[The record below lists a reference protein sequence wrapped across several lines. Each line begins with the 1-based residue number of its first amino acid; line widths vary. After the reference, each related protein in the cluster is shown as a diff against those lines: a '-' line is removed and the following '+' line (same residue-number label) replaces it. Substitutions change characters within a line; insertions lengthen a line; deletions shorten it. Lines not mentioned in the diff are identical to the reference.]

1 MSSFTFKS
9 FEQVLS
15 DMVSKFISL
24 TGVNDINPGSVVTTF
39 LEAAA
44 QEDAQQYFLAYQI
57 IRNYVLDTTEG
68 VDLDNRATEFGLT
81 RLAAQKATG
90 IVSFINTVVTPVKTK
105 IYNLSRGPIAG
116 QSYVDVD
123 SSNGFTA
130 TGTIIIG
137 RNTSNV
143 ETRNYSSITSFG
155 NFARINLTAALTNDH
170 GTDETVILSQ
180 GGDRLIPAFT
190 VVKVPASDTND
201 EITFLTT
208 QAATILDGESEI
220 DGVPI
225 IATLA
230 GADSNVSAGSISQFD
245 TLPFSTAKVTNL
257 FPIVN
262 GSDLETDEQL
272 RTRIRN
278 WIQSLSRG
286 TKQAISSGVIGIE
299 SDFDNKRVVSAN
311 IIDAITLND
320 IAYLFI
326 DDGTGLEPSVAG
338 VGNEIII
345 NSATGGEQFLQL
357 DNFPVVKAQV
367 ISQSVGPFKIISGD
381 TLSFSVGNAFETIT
395 FNDND
400 FRTSGQVTGYEV
412 AAAINNKAT
421 LVEART
427 QEGGTR
433 VVLRPK
439 INSNENI
446 TVLGGSANSSNK
458 LNFSLKLVDTIDLY
472 RTRNNE
478 IELLTKDGLTAL
490 IQSQNSEPYNLVG
503 GEVLNVVVDNKI
515 ANPQVV
521 TFQVSDFLFPSAA
534 TAEEVVI
541 RINKD
546 LSGATALVNPN
557 QNQIIIKSNTTNSVL
572 SAIQVTGGSANAIL
586 GFNTSTVFGKNRDF
600 TLDRFNGQIELV
612 SPALAL
618 DKYEVGTFNT
628 RAYLLSRNSQ
638 PFALTNLDTISISLD
653 GGTSQVITFNS
664 SDFISIGAATAS
676 EVVTAINKQLLGG
689 MAIAVGSNII
699 IQTNTWNSDIGSVEF
714 TGYTGTGNNL
724 GFQIGDFNSNFDS
737 HVGYIVNTGTGP
749 YNFTQTDNLIVV
761 VDKNPTDNTFI
772 INFGLLGSVIT
783 GDFVAPYTTFIA
795 NIFSISQ
802 NFNLRFSNNNDLKD
816 FKIVWTTGSNTGSIS
831 TVSNY
836 NGTTGQ
842 FILVTGLTNP
852 IFPNDQFYVIPVTNR
867 NVVTYLS
874 NSVTS
879 SLPTKAD
886 VLLAVSGNQV
896 QISSKSVGTLGS
908 VQVTG
913 GTANSQLLFNTAQA
927 EGRDGYEYYTG
938 LLQKVQWIVD
948 GLDSDPVNYPGLKA
962 AGVQIEVLP
971 PIVNTLS
978 IKVKLII
985 QEENNRLYIQ
995 DKAADLISDYIN
1007 GLGVGQD
1014 VVLNEIVDVVMEIQG
1029 MIDMQFLSPTSNI
1042 AIADNEIAR
1051 IANSDIIFG

>member
-9 FEQVLS
+9 FEQILA
-15 DMVSKFISL
+15 DMVSKFIAL

-39 LEAAA
+39 LEAAS
-44 QEDAQQYFLAYQI
+44 QEDAQQYFQMYQI

-68 VDLDNRATEFGLT
+68 VDLDNRAREFGLT
-81 RLAAQKATG
+81 RLSAQKATG
-90 IVSFINTVVTPVKTK
+90 VVSFINPTITPVKTK

-123 SSNGFTA
+123 SSNGFPTS
-130 TGTIIIG
+130 GTIIIG

-143 ETRNYSSITSFG
+143 ETRNYSSITNFG
-155 NFARINLTAALTNDH
+155 NFARINLTAALVNDH

-180 GGDRLIPAFT
+180 GGDKLIPAFT
-190 VVKVPASDTND
+190 VVKVPASDTTD
-201 EITFLTT
+201 EITYLTT

-245 TLPFSTAKVTNL
+245 TAPFTNAKVTNL

-286 TKQAISSGVIGIE
+286 TKQAISSSVIGIE
-299 SDFDNKRVVSAN
+299 SDFDNKRVVSSN

-326 DDGTGLEPSVAG
+326 DDGTGLEPSTAG
-338 VGNEIII
+338 VGNEIIL

-367 ISQSVGPFKIISGD
+367 ISQNIGPFKIISGD

-395 FNDND
+395 FDAND
-400 FRTSGQVTGYEV
+400 FRVSGQVTGYEV

-421 LVEART
+421 LIEART
-427 QEGGTR
+427 QDGGTR

-458 LNFSLKLVDTIDLY
+458 LSFSTKLVDTIDLY

-490 IQSQNSEPYNLVG
+490 IQSQNSESYNLVG
-503 GEVLNVVVDNKI
+503 GETLTIIVDNKI
-515 ANPQVV
+515 SNIQTV
-521 TFQVSDFLFPSAA
+521 TFQVTDFVSPGAA
-534 TAEEVVI
+534 TAEEVVT
-541 RINKD
+541 RINNE
-546 LSGATALVNPN
+546 LSGATALINPT
-557 QNQIIIKSNTTNSVL
+557 QNQVIIKSNTIDSSL
-572 SAIQVTGGSANAIL
+572 SAIQVTGGTANAIL
-586 GFNTSTVFGKNRDF
+586 DFDTTVIFGKDKDF
-600 TLDRFNGQIELV
+600 TLNRFDGQIEL
-612 SPALAL
+612 STPALAG
-618 DKYEVGTFNT
+618 DKYEAGTFNT
-628 RAYLLSRNSQ
+628 RAYLLSSNSQ
-638 PFALTNLDTISISLD
+638 PFSLTDLDTITLSLD
-653 GGTSQVITFNS
+653 GGAPQIITFNAA
-664 SDFISIGAATAS
+664 DFVSIGAATAS
-676 EVVTAINKQLLGG
+676 EVSAAINKQLLGG
-689 MAIAVGSNII
+689 IAVAVGGQVM
-699 IQTNTWNSDIGSVEF
+699 IQTNTWNNAIGSIEF
-714 TGYTGTGNNL
+714 VGYTGTANNL
-724 GFQIGDFNSNFDS
+724 GFQVGQLETNFDS
-737 HVGYIVNTGTGP
+737 HVGYVLANGSGP
-749 YNFTQTDNLIVV
+749 YTFTETDNLIVV
-761 VDKNPTDNTFI
+761 IDKNPTDNTFI
-772 INFGLLGSVIT
+772 INFGLLGAVTS
-783 GDFVAPYTTFIA
+783 GDNVAPYTTFIA
-795 NIFSISQ
+795 NIDSLSQ
-802 NFNLRFSNNNDLKD
+802 NFNLSFPNNNDLKD
-816 FKIVWTTGSNTGSIS
+816 FSIKWTTGANAGVTS
-831 TVSNY
+831 TVSAY
-836 NGTTGQ
+836 TGATGQ
-842 FILVTGLTNP
+842 FIITPALANP
-852 IFPNDQFYVIPVTNR
+852 IAVSDKFYLIPVTDK

-874 NSVTS
+874 NNVVS

-886 VLLAVSGNQV
+886 VLLAISGNKV
-896 QISSKSVGTLGS
+896 QISSKSVGQLGS

-913 GTANSQLLFNTAQA
+913 GTANNQLLFNTAQV

-938 LLQKVQWIVD
+938 LLQKVQWTVD
-948 GLDSDPVNYPGLKA
+948 GLDSDPINYPGLKA

-971 PIVNTLS
+971 PIVNALTL
-978 IKVKLII
+978 KVRLII

-1014 VVLNEIVDVVMEIQG
+1014 VVLNEIVDVVMEIEG
-1029 MIDMQFLSPTSNI
+1029 MIDMQFLSPSVNI
-1042 AIADNEIAR
+1042 PISDNEIAR
-1051 IANSDIIFG
+1051 IASNDIIFG